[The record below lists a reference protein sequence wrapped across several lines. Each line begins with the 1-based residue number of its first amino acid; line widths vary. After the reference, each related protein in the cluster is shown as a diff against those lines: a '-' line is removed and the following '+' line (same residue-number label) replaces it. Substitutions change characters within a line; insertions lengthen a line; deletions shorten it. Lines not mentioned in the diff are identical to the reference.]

1 MAQVEI
7 GTVSY
12 TLSADYFARIG
23 ADFDAEAV
31 DNDILAELNR
41 LAPMGVRIQRDGRA
55 FADEEI
61 AAEAASIDWDG
72 LLARIDVDQI
82 LANHAR

>member
-23 ADFDAEAV
+23 ADFDTEAV

-41 LAPMGVRIQRDGRA
+41 LVPMGVRIQRDGRV
-55 FADEEI
+55 FADEDI
-61 AAEAASIDWDG
+61 AAEAATIDWDG